1 MNTALLSVLALG
13 LIHLGVFAT
22 WLIGTR
28 VPMETLTTAQDHG
41 RFAGLGASQDSTDGV
56 GRSRP
61 AATPVQVPALVPE
74 FARI

>member
-1 MNTALLSVLALG
+1 MNTALLTVIALG

-22 WLIGTR
+22 WLIANG
-28 VPMETLTTAQDHG
+28 VSMETLTTAQDHG
-41 RFAGLGASQDSTDGV
+41 RFAGLGAAQDSTDGV

-61 AATPVQVPALVPE
+61 AATPALVPE